1 MSEEVMQSTP
11 LQGRKLLGL
20 IPLPVLNKQPAA
32 AQSEEVSIQ
41 VFDSV
46 GWVDRRLL
54 WIFEIVSSLAV
65 VLLAAGLV
73 TSQTNVQTHGAIL
86 TDNAWMQLAWA
97 WTQNIAIDM
106 SLLGA
111 IIRSAVYW
119 LEREYKKAVLYSALA
134 GLLLFTAFIVSDVE
148 AMYQS
153 VQGITIDA
161 AWGKIPLV
169 SIELLTSIRS
179 FAVVLLL
186 VAHATQ
192 YVGWYHVKYQQ
203 RKNATQTLS
212 KQDETPL
219 QGNEQPHQGDAQ
231 SDIEKLIQAMQEAQN
246 KQLQVVVEQ
255 VTRVTVEAVQKSL
268 QQALPEVSAPL
279 QIAAPSSHENATQ
292 ADVPPFE
299 REYGPEIGAL
309 YLKNPA
315 ITPEEVKAQIGCSL
329 PTAKTHVARV
339 AEHVDKLQMTMEV
352 LTKQPDMTDEE
363 LAEHLSLKRPASARF
378 WRLKAV
384 EMQSQSAS

>member
-1 MSEEVMQSTP
+1 MEDVNTQQPP
-11 LQGRKLLGL
+11 LQGRKLFKL
-20 IPLPVLNKQPAA
+20 IPLPVINTQPVA
-32 AQSEEVSIQ
+32 AQNEEVSIQ

-54 WIFEIVSSLAV
+54 WVFEIVSSLAV

-86 TDNAWMQLAWA
+86 TDNQWMQVAWA

-111 IIRSAVYW
+111 IIRACVYA
-119 LEREYKKAVLYSALA
+119 LEKEWKKAVLYALLA

-153 VQGITIDA
+153 VQNISIDA
-161 AWGKIPLV
+161 AWGKIPFV

-192 YVGWYHVKYQQ
+192 YVGWYHAKYQQ
-203 RKNATQTLS
+203 RKNGTTTLT
-212 KQDETPL
+212 KQSEPPL
-219 QGNEQPHQGDAQ
+219 QGDEHPQQGPVQ
-231 SDIEKLIQAMQEAQN
+231 TDIEKLIVAMQEAQN

-255 VTRVTVEAVQKSL
+255 VTRVTVEAVKQSL
-268 QQALPEVSAPL
+268 EELPFNQPQLPAPT
-279 QIAAPSSHENATQ
+279 ASK
-292 ADVPPFE
+292 ADVPPFQ
-299 REYGPEIGAL
+299 RDYKSEIEIL
-309 YLKNPA
+309 LLDNPA
-315 ITPEEVKAQIGCSL
+315 ITVDEVVQATKCSE
-329 PTAKTHVARV
+329 PTAKKWL
-339 AEHVDKLQMTMEV
+339 EK
-352 LTKQPDMTDEE
+352 LTK
-363 LAEHLSLKRPASARF
+363 PA
-378 WRLKAV
+378 
-384 EMQSQSAS
+384 